1 LSLNGLTWFWVT
13 NAAELEELSVL
24 LGVEFLRVL
33 IHSLNVESAAES
45 SDWLVWRNLVTGQV
59 VVTNKA
65 ETWLVNV
72 VSEW

>member
-24 LGVEFLRVL
+24 LGVKLLRVL

>member
-1 LSLNGLTWFWVT
+1 LSLNGLTRFWVT

-24 LGVEFLRVL
+24 LGVKFLRVL

>member
-13 NAAELEELSVL
+13 DAAELEELSVL
-24 LGVEFLRVL
+24 LGVKFLRVL
-33 IHSLNVESAAES
+33 IHSLNVESATES